1 MGLDSLMAVELAV
14 GLDQRVGV
22 RLPVMMLQ
30 DSPSVEQITE
40 RVVARLSGTARDDQN
55 DDSMLAELARRHV
68 EEFNENEASA
78 IVRDAASG
86 GNRL

>member
-1 MGLDSLMAVELAV
+1 M
-14 GLDQRVGV
+14 
-22 RLPVMMLQ
+22 
-30 DSPSVEQITE
+30 EQITE